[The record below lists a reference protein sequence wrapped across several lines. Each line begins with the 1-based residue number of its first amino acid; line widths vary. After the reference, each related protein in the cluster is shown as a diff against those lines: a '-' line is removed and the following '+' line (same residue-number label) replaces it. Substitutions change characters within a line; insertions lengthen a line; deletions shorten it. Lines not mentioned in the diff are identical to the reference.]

1 MPDDL
6 TIDQLAQR
14 TGVTSRN
21 IRAYQERGLLPPPRL
36 VGRTGHYGEGHVARL
51 HHITSLL
58 DRGFSL
64 AAIRELFDAWERGYG
79 IAELLGFEE
88 ALDTSWR
95 TADTERVM
103 TREELARDL
112 DVDDSTLDGSIAL
125 GLVVPLDDGRYEI
138 PSPRILHAAHALRK
152 AGLPVDALM
161 DEARLLVADLDRIA
175 ERWVRLFLDRVW
187 APHVAAGMPPEDLPR
202 ITEVLHRLP
211 PLAMATMEPL
221 FARIM
226 ETRVAAA
233 AAEALATAPTVTS
246 E

>member
-1 MPDDL
+1 MADDL

-36 VGRTGHYGEGHVARL
+36 VGRTGYYGDGHVARL

-58 DRGFSL
+58 ERGFSL
-64 AAIRELFDAWERGYG
+64 ASIRELFDAWERGYG
-79 IAELLGFEE
+79 IADLLGFEE
-88 ALDTSWR
+88 ALESWR
-95 TADTERVM
+95 PNDTERVM
-103 TREELARDL
+103 TREELDRDL
-112 DVDDSTLDGSIAL
+112 DVDDQTLAGSVAL
-125 GLVVPLDDGRYEI
+125 GLIVPREDGRFTI

-175 ERWVRLFLDRVW
+175 ERWVRLFLDRIW
-187 APHVAAGMPPEDLPR
+187 APHVEAGMPPEDLPR

-226 ETRVAAA
+226 EARVSAA
-233 AAEALATAPTVTS
+233 AAEALASAPTVTS

>member
-36 VGRTGHYGEGHVARL
+36 VGRTGFYGEAHVARL
-51 HHITSLL
+51 HHIASLL
-58 DRGFSL
+58 ERGFSL
-64 AAIRELFDAWERGYG
+64 ASIRELFDAWERGYG

-88 ALDTSWR
+88 ALDRSWR
-95 TADTERVM
+95 PSDDERVM

-112 DVDDSTLDGSIAL
+112 DVDDAVLESSMAL
-125 GLVVPLDDGRYEI
+125 GLIVPREDGVYDI
-138 PSPRILHAAHALRK
+138 PSPRLLHAAYQLRQ
-152 AGLPVDALM
+152 AGLPVDALLA
-161 DEARLLVADLDRIA
+161 EAGLLLSDLDRIA

-187 APHVAAGMPPEDLPR
+187 APHVEAGMPPEDLPR
-202 ITEVLHRLP
+202 ITDVLHRLP
-211 PLAMATMEPL
+211 PLAMATIEPL
-221 FARIM
+221 FVRVM
-226 ETRVAAA
+226 EARVAAA
-233 AAEALATAPTVTS
+233 ATEALAAAPTVTS

>member
-36 VGRTGHYGEGHVARL
+36 VGRTGHYGDGHVARL
-51 HHITSLL
+51 RHITSMLE
-58 DRGFSL
+58 RGFSL
-64 AAIRELFDAWERGYG
+64 AAIREVFEAWERGYG
-79 IAELLGFEE
+79 IADLLGFEE
-88 ALDTSWR
+88 ALDTPWR
-95 TADTERVM
+95 SDAQRVT
-103 TREELARDL
+103 TREELRDDL
-112 DVDDSTLDGSIAL
+112 DVDDDTLAGSVAL
-125 GLVVPLDDGRYEI
+125 GLVVPLGDGRYEI

-152 AGLPVDALM
+152 AGLPIDALM
-161 DEARLLVADLDRIA
+161 EEAALLVADLDRIA

-187 APHVAAGMPPEDLPR
+187 APHVEAGMPPEDLPR
-202 ITEVLHRLP
+202 ITEALHRLP
-211 PLAMATMEPL
+211 PLALATMEPL

-233 AAEALATAPTVTS
+233 AAEALATAVTS